1 MAADHEKPM
10 APVLDISQE
19 SVAAA
24 LRDFAPATSFDLSDR
39 VAVLTGAAGGL
50 GRWFAVGLAAAGA
63 SLVLTDRDDT
73 EVKPLAQQLQACGS
87 SAVALSADLSDA
99 EAPHRVIDFAR
110 ERMGRVDILINNAAV
125 NRRLPI
131 LDIDSTMLEWIWTLN
146 FRQPYLL
153 SQQAARVMIDQGGG
167 SIINISSINAHVG
180 VEDVSLYGP
189 TKAALSQLTK
199 VMAIEWSRFGIR
211 SNAIAPGFFATPM
224 NDPHWTHPT
233 RAPWIIDRIPLCRPG
248 MPAELVGLCVLLA
261 SDAGSY
267 ITGQTICVDGGF
279 TAGSRWNDPAGSG
292 LAAFRKHGGFG
303 LPRAYR
309 SATTTSDLPTIPDDH
324 R

>member
-1 MAADHEKPM
+1 
-10 APVLDISQE
+10 
-19 SVAAA
+19 
-24 LRDFAPATSFDLSDR
+24 
-39 VAVLTGAAGGL
+39 
-50 GRWFAVGLAAAGA
+50 
-63 SLVLTDRDDT
+63 LVLTDRDDT
-73 EVKPLAQQLQACGS
+73 EVEQLAQQLQACGLT
-87 SAVALSADLSDA
+87 AAALPADLFDGDA
-99 EAPHRVIDFAR
+99 PRRVIDFAR

-131 LDIDSTMLEWIWTLN
+131 LDVESAMLEWVWTVN

-153 SQQAARVMIDQGGG
+153 SQQAARLMIDQGGG
-167 SIINISSINAHVG
+167 SIINISSINACVG

-224 NDPHWTHPT
+224 NEPHWTHPT
-233 RAPWIIDRIPLCRPG
+233 RAQWIIDRIPLCRPG

-279 TAGSRWNDPAGSG
+279 TAGSRWNDPAESG
-292 LAAFRKHGGFG
+292 LSAFREHGGYG
-303 LPRAYR
+303 LPRAHR
-309 SATTTSDLPTIPDDH
+309 SATPTTGRPTNQPTNQDQD
-324 R
+324 